1 LSTKART
8 DQEAHA
14 EQTYS
19 ACGFSESIDE
29 AFATLQA
36 TQIEL
41 SHMADS
47 KANIMITVCSILLT
61 LVVAQFQSGTSM
73 VPSAIFALFSAVA
86 LFFAILCVMPT
97 IEAPKLDPRAA
108 ELPKSFNLMF
118 FVNFSALPVDRFVTE
133 MERIM
138 TDPQNLY
145 ENLSRDV
152 YFAGKVLAHK
162 KYRYLRWSY
171 INLMLGIVLGAIALS
186 VEWMIGL

>member
-1 LSTKART
+1 
-8 DQEAHA
+8 
-14 EQTYS
+14 
-19 ACGFSESIDE
+19 
-29 AFATLQA
+29 
-36 TQIEL
+36 
-41 SHMADS
+41 
-47 KANIMITVCSILLT
+47 
-61 LVVAQFQSGTSM
+61 M

-97 IEAPKLDPRAA
+97 IEAPKLDPGAA